1 MKKIFCINN
10 KSIVDKVLLFE
21 NLSDDLNY
29 LAKKLNLNSN
39 LDLEYKNVKTKYGN
53 YNKNE
58 KLEILNKN
66 RLVSIKNVI
75 PKIYFD
81 YYDLDV

>member
-10 KSIVDKVLLFE
+10 KSAVDKVLLFE

>member
-1 MKKIFCINN
+1 M
-10 KSIVDKVLLFE
+10 LLFE

-58 KLEILNKN
+58 KLEILK
-66 RLVSIKNVI
+66 
-75 PKIYFD
+75 KID
-81 YYDLDV
+81 